1 MKRKRETAEVVAS
14 VVREI
19 VSRGADITIE
29 YNNWVRLGFA
39 LADEFGE
46 DGRGWFHELSRLY
59 PHYRQ
64 SEADKQY
71 TACLRSK
78 GSGVTIAT
86 FFELAKSVGVELRQL
101 KNENV
106 KLKIGESQSLQ
117 RVEKDGIR
125 LNANR
130 EREEMTIAREVA
142 DGLPPILQKI
152 VSLAN
157 SDEDAD
163 LLLLGSIV
171 TFSACLPNIYG
182 TYGQRRV
189 YPNLYLFVSA
199 PASAGKGRL
208 TLCRRLVE
216 PIHWALKAE
225 SAAEWKD
232 YQRRLKRYY
241 AAQNKEELEMPQEPP
256 QKMLIIPANASAT
269 SVFQILADN
278 NECGLLFETEGDT
291 LAQTFRSEHGNY
303 SDGFRKAFH
312 HEPISYVRRK
322 NKEHV
327 EVKEPRLSAVM
338 SGTPRQIETL
348 IPDAENGLFSRFLY
362 YTMQLKLEWIDV
374 FAEHKDGTLDA
385 QFDAL
390 AQRFLR
396 LYHFLQRSQEMRF
409 MLSKEQQTRLNEAFS
424 EMQLRYAEQL
434 GEEFASSVRRHGLMT
449 FRIAMVI
456 TVLRMV
462 EGAGYSPLIE
472 CNDVDFETA
481 LKIARVM
488 IKHAAA
494 VFCELAKLPEV
505 RMVPADAMRIAEALG
520 AEFGRLDFLHK
531 AAELGVN
538 VDTARRYLNQLVK
551 CGRLERVGR
560 GEYKRVGNA

>member
-86 FFELAKSVGVELRQL
+86 FFELAKRAGVRIE
-101 KNENV
+101 KSE
-106 KLKIGESQSLQ
+106 LKIENSELAIQNCEAD
-117 RVEKDGIR
+117 R
-125 LNANR
+125 
-130 EREEMTIAREVA
+130 MTIAREVA

-241 AAQNKEELEMPQEPP
+241 ATQNKDEIEMPQEPP

-409 MLSKEQQTRLNEAFS
+409 ILSKEQQTRLNEAFS

-434 GEEFASSVRRHGLMT
+434 GDEFASSVRRHGLMT

-472 CNDVDFETA
+472 CNEVDFETA